1 MYFSL
6 NINIEAGDIVL
17 IFSNNANNKLI
28 AKGISLATF
37 GKFSHAG
44 IFIDE
49 RRLLESVG
57 GTGVQMTSI
66 ARLNIENKDNIMVL
80 RLKNNEKRDT
90 FKSRLKTMA
99 YSLQGNSYDLKG
111 ALKSIAPFT
120 KKNTN
125 GFFCSE
131 LVSFIY
137 EELDVKLF
145 SKPSHQVNP
154 NDFPK
159 CGLLEDITDLV
170 LSSPKE
176 FILKRLEGKKVPC
189 LDNDIPE
196 VENKDVTL
204 NKEFLEK
211 AKSIFKEFSQNEP
224 TIIWDIPSILE
235 KIRPENISN
244 EIDKKLCIL
253 YDEVGILD
261 NAIQNLEKDKDQHD
275 LDLLDSELKTYGLD
289 FVIDESTFNEHLF
302 TNCSKQMQEKEEM
315 IMYYQKLNLATGF
328 KILLKFIKYNKLAFQ
343 LSNQLLEHVSIRQDK
358 INEYIKKNND
368 KLFKN

>member
-66 ARLNIENKDNIMVL
+66 ARLNIENKNNIMVL

-170 LSSPKE
+170 LSSPKR
-176 FILKRLEGKKVPC
+176 IY
-189 LDNDIPE
+189 
-196 VENKDVTL
+196 
-204 NKEFLEK
+204 
-211 AKSIFKEFSQNEP
+211 FK
-224 TIIWDIPSILE
+224 
-235 KIRPENISN
+235 KIRR
-244 EIDKKLCIL
+244 
-253 YDEVGILD
+253 
-261 NAIQNLEKDKDQHD
+261 EKG
-275 LDLLDSELKTYGLD
+275 SM
-289 FVIDESTFNEHLF
+289 F
-302 TNCSKQMQEKEEM
+302 
-315 IMYYQKLNLATGF
+315 
-328 KILLKFIKYNKLAFQ
+328 
-343 LSNQLLEHVSIRQDK
+343 R
-358 INEYIKKNND
+358 
-368 KLFKN
+368 